1 MITTIAGIQLFQ
13 NLISWNG
20 FLKIQK
26 IKFNMKVKN
35 TLGLFMI
42 LLGGIAT
49 AQTSNNIP
57 QVEELL
63 SKMTL
68 EEKIGQ
74 LNLLTPG
81 GGVATG
87 SVVSEDVEA
96 KIKAG
101 NVGGVFGVSSPEKV
115 RQAQEIAVKSSRLGI
130 PLLIGSDIIH
140 GYKTTYPIP
149 LGLSSSW
156 DMDLM
161 KEAAQLAAKEATAD
175 GINWN
180 FSPMVDIARDPRWGR
195 IAEGAEEDPYLGSQV
210 AKAMMEGYQGE
221 DLTAPNT
228 MIATVKHMALYG
240 AAEAGRDYNSVD
252 MSRLKMFN
260 EYLPPY
266 QAAVEA
272 GVASVMTSF
281 NDIDGIP
288 ASGNKWLLTDLLRER
303 WGFGGFVVSDYTS
316 VNEMIAHGM
325 GDLQAVSAMAINAG
339 LDMDMVGEGFLT
351 TLKKSVDEGKV
362 SEEQIT
368 KAARRILEAKHKLG
382 LLDDPYLYSDE
393 SRPEKDILTKEN
405 RDFARKAAT
414 RSFVLLKKHDNTL
427 PLSKNA
433 KIALIGPLADNKNN
447 MLGTWAP
454 TGNPQLSIPIL
465 EGMENV
471 AKDATITYAK
481 GANISNDTS
490 FAKKV
495 NVFGERI
502 TVSDKSPESLLN
514 EAMAV
519 AEASDVIVAV
529 VGEATEMSGE
539 AASRTDITIPES
551 QKKLIRKLAN
561 SDKPVVLVLMSGRP
575 LDISE
580 EMALPVSIL
589 QIWHPGVEAGNAVA
603 DVLFGDYNPSAKLTN
618 SWPRNV
624 GQIPIHYRM
633 KATGRPGPESG
644 EFQKFKTNYLD
655 SPNSPL
661 LPFGY
666 GLSYTTFE
674 YSDVKANS
682 SELEKTGS
690 IELSATVTNTGDHD
704 GEEIVQLY
712 THDKVRSITPPG
724 KELKGFK
731 KIMLKKG
738 ESKTVT
744 FELTAEDLKFY
755 NSELKHVAEPGEFDF
770 FIAGSSD
777 SKFDGS
783 FTLKE

>member
-1 MITTIAGIQLFQ
+1 MRKVYISITLVLCLGV
-13 NLISWNG
+13 S
-20 FLKIQK
+20 FL
-26 IKFNMKVKN
+26 
-35 TLGLFMI
+35 
-42 LLGGIAT
+42 T
-49 AQTSNNIP
+49 AQETIP
-57 QVEELL
+57 EVEELL
-63 SKMTL
+63 KNMTL

-87 SVVSEDVEA
+87 SVVSEDVES

-115 RQAQEIAVKSSRLGI
+115 RQAQEIAVKNSRLGI
-130 PLLIGSDIIH
+130 PLLIGADIIH

-156 DMDLM
+156 DMELI
-161 KEAAQLAAKEATAD
+161 KQGAQMAAKEATAD

-195 IAEGAEEDPYLGSQV
+195 IAEGAGEDPYLGSQI
-210 AKAMMEGYQGE
+210 AKAMVEGYQGE
-221 DLTAPNT
+221 DLTQPAT
-228 MIATVKHMALYG
+228 MMATVKHMALYG
-240 AAEAGRDYNSVD
+240 APEAGRDYNSVD

-266 QAAVEA
+266 KAAVDA
-272 GVASVMTSF
+272 GVGSVMTSF

-288 ASGNKWLLTDLLRER
+288 ASGNKWLLTDLLRNR
-303 WGFGGFVVSDYTS
+303 WGFNGFVVSDYTS

-382 LLDDPYLYSDE
+382 LLKDPYLYSDE
-393 SRPEKDILTKEN
+393 SRPERDILTDDN
-405 RDFARKAAT
+405 RSLARKAAT
-414 RSFVLLKKHDNTL
+414 RSFVLLKNHNNVL
-427 PLSKNA
+427 PLPKNSN
-433 KIALIGPLADNKNN
+433 IALVGPLANNKNN

-454 TGNPQLSIPIL
+454 TGNPQLSVPIL
-465 EGMENV
+465 EGLKNV
-471 AKDATITYAK
+471 APDAKIDYAK
-481 GANISNDTS
+481 GSNISNDSS

-502 TVSDKSPESLLN
+502 QISDESPETLLK
-514 EAMAV
+514 EALDLANS
-519 AEASDVIVAV
+519 SDVIVAV

-539 AASRTDITIPES
+539 AASRTDITIPDA
-551 QKKLIRKLAN
+551 QKKLIRELVKTG
-561 SDKPVVLVLMSGRP
+561 KPVVLVLMSGRP

-580 EMALPVSIL
+580 EIALPVSIL

-603 DVLFGDYNPSAKLTN
+603 DVLFGDYNPSGKLTN
-618 SWPRNV
+618 SWPRSV

-633 KATGRPGPESG
+633 KTTGRPGPENG
-644 EFQKFKTNYLD
+644 DFQKFKTNYLD

-661 LPFGY
+661 LPFGF
-666 GLSYTTFE
+666 GLSYTEFE
-674 YSDVKANS
+674 YSDIKAS
-682 SELEKTGS
+682 SNELNANGT
-690 IELSATVTNTGDHD
+690 IELSATITNTGDRD
-704 GEEIVQLY
+704 GEEVVQLY
-712 THDKVRSITPPG
+712 IHDKVRSVTPPG

-731 KIMLKKG
+731 KIALKKG
-738 ESKTVT
+738 ESRTVT
-744 FELTAEDLKFY
+744 FTITAEDLKFY
-755 NSELKHVAEPGEFDF
+755 NSQIEYVFEPGEFEF

-777 SKFDGS
+777 ADFNAS
-783 FTLKE
+783 FNLKK